1 MFSFIKSNSYL
12 IVRLML
18 NQFGMMMFGL
28 MVSMAAAAVDVAL
41 AGGSGEVG
49 RTCMLWSSVFSILFY
64 MFINYMALKE
74 EGQKDAIRLS
84 AGRIEYTPL
93 RGLYIALCAS
103 ALNILLGVV
112 IIITG
117 ILGAESGLALAWAGG
132 LCGSAK
138 VIASIF
144 QAMYWGLM
152 LGVSGVTTI
161 AELPAI
167 WFLLIPIPT
176 IVCGYVSYY
185 FGLHDR
191 GIFKAIKGFFTPE
204 GSDKNTK

>member
-49 RTCMLWSSVFSILFY
+49 RTCMLWSSVFSIVFY
-64 MFINYMALKE
+64 LFINYMALKE
-74 EGQKDAIRLS
+74 EGQKDHIRLS

-103 ALNILLGVV
+103 MLNILLGIV
-112 IIITG
+112 IIVTG
-117 ILGAESGLALAWAGG
+117 ILGAESGLALEWAGG

-138 VIASIF
+138 VIASIL

-152 LGVSGVTTI
+152 LGVSGVATI
-161 AELPAI
+161 AELPVY
-167 WFLLIPIPT
+167 WFLFIPIPT
-176 IVCGYVSYY
+176 IVCGYISYY
-185 FGLHDR
+185 LGLRDK

-204 GSDKNTK
+204 NSDKNTK